1 MFFGEPAVDKDVLM
15 HHMTERF
22 QELYTQ
28 ALESLDQASEGRWI
42 AESEW
47 AFRDVFQQLMRESYQ
62 AALQSKIDAH
72 PCEPGGSFSPSGAG
86 GRADAD
92 DQRIDR
98 VSPGGSRPG
107 AQQGSNRGAGADGGR
122 RG

>member
-1 MFFGEPAVDKDVLM
+1 MDKDVLM
-15 HHMTERF
+15 HEMTERF
-22 QELYTQ
+22 QELYAK

-72 PCEPGGSFSPSGAG
+72 PCEQGGSFSPSGSS
-86 GRADAD
+86 GRSDAHELRL
-92 DQRIDR
+92 QRH
-98 VSPGGSRPG
+98 SPGGPRPG
-107 AQQGSNRGAGADGGR
+107 AQQGSNRRAGADRGR

>member
-1 MFFGEPAVDKDVLM
+1 MDKDVLM
-15 HHMTERF
+15 HQMTERF
-22 QELYTQ
+22 QELYAK
-28 ALESLDQASEGRWI
+28 ALESLDQASPGRWI

-72 PCEPGGSFSPSGAG
+72 PCEQGGSFSPSGPG
-86 GRADAD
+86 GRSDAHD
-92 DQRIDR
+92 LRIER
-98 VSPGGSRPG
+98 CFPGGGCPGTQQRPD
-107 AQQGSNRGAGADGGR
+107 RRAGADRGR

>member
-1 MFFGEPAVDKDVLM
+1 MDKDVLM
-15 HHMTERF
+15 HQMTERF
-22 QELYTQ
+22 QELYAK
-28 ALESLDQASEGRWI
+28 ALASLDQAGEGRWI

-62 AALQSKIDAH
+62 AALQGKIDAH
-72 PCEPGGSFSPSGAG
+72 PCEQRGSFSPSGPG

-92 DQRIDR
+92 GRCIER
-98 VSPGGSRPG
+98 CSPGGSRPG
-107 AQQGSNRGAGADGGR
+107 AQQGSNPRAGADGRR